1 MQKLSFAC
9 WRWYHCN
16 VAVAPP
22 AGPHLRG
29 ALPCRAPLQPWCQ
42 RCRGGGERTDRLRL
56 QARLCRGSTT
66 GRITSK
72 HRHRVSVLCRQLNVF
87 SLLLLCSCRTG
98 RNRRTPAA
106 WRTSHGMRPTVP
118 CHCLSQ
124 SPFRG
129 GPRSYAIT
137 RLDPWRWGR
146 LIHLVVQRLH
156 ILSMKTLSNISS
168 LVCLASTELLYCLRY
183 LCNQS
188 VL

>member
-72 HRHRVSVLCRQLNVF
+72 HRHRVSVLCRQLNVCFLFFF
-87 SLLLLCSCRTG
+87 SARAERAETDG
-98 RNRRTPAA
+98 PRQP
-106 WRTSHGMRPTVP
+106 
-118 CHCLSQ
+118 
-124 SPFRG
+124 G
-129 GPRSYAIT
+129 GPLTGWDRPCRATVWANHHSEEVPT
-137 RLDPWRWGR
+137 HTQSQDW
-146 LIHLVVQRLH
+146 IHGGE
-156 ILSMKTLSNISS
+156 
-168 LVCLASTELLYCLRY
+168 AD
-183 LCNQS
+183 
-188 VL
+188 